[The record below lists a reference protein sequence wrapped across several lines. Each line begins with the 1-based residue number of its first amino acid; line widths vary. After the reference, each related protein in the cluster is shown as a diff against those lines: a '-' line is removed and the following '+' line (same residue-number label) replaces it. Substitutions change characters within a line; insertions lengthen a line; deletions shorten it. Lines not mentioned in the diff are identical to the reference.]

1 MYLNW
6 HEGLGASAQMK
17 GLTVDELVV
26 ILSTGDGGKANILI
40 SQ

>member
-6 HEGLGASAQMK
+6 HERLGSSAQMK
-17 GLTVDELVV
+17 GLTLDELVV
-26 ILSTGDGGKANILI
+26 ILSAGDEGKANILI